1 MFVGRQTVAAMEVIS
16 PAKHVVHEMEP
27 SGFAPRI
34 CPVKRYLA
42 HCTRSVGPGL
52 APRNIHS
59 SRRLI
64 LSQPIRR
71 LTLLMP
77 FLNTIGSLFYRSVP
91 PCAS

>member
-1 MFVGRQTVAAMEVIS
+1 MLFTKWSRADSPPGR
-16 PAKHVVHEMEP
+16 
-27 SGFAPRI
+27 

-42 HCTRSVGPGL
+42 QCTRSDGPGL
-52 APRNIHS
+52 APRKIHS

-77 FLNTIGSLFYRSVP
+77 FLNIIGSLFYRLVP
-91 PCAS
+91 PRAS